1 MLDSGS
7 AYIYIGQ
14 SREKNKTTLSN
25 APPDQNIETF
35 THCIIV
41 KVIEDNSYFSEQASF
56 HTSHFCLNIVAYKVH
71 FKSNLFYVSFMLKTL
86 F

>member
-14 SREKNKTTLSN
+14 SREKNKTRLSN
-25 APPDQNIETF
+25 DPPDQNRETF

-41 KVIEDNSYFSEQASF
+41 KVIEDNS
-56 HTSHFCLNIVAYKVH
+56 
-71 FKSNLFYVSFMLKTL
+71 
-86 F
+86 